1 MNWETKIQWEQLDL
15 GVAGVKGWHSTAK
28 GKVSV
33 VTVVDTRVSAAIRL
47 TYGIG

>member
-33 VTVVDTRVSAAIRL
+33 VTVVVNAAIRL